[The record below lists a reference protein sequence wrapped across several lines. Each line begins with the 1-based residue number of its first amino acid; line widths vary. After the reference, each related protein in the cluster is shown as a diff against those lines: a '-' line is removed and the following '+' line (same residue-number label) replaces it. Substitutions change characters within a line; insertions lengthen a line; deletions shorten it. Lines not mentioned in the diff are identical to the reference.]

1 MRVILTILIFLVSG
15 CKSNNH
21 PAGIWSGSVNT
32 AEGSTEV
39 IISIEKRWFNSVSCK
54 ISFPEQYVV
63 DYPATSVSLDGSTIS
78 FGFSNLF
85 TADFKGEISGDS
97 MTGMWTQNKIKTP
110 LSFAKSPGQN
120 FNRSVKTALL
130 FCKDNS
136 VNSGNIDWTVESNK
150 LLNEARAYPSVDDIE
165 SPLKYLL
172 EILKDKHGGIS
183 KDGEWMG
190 YNSNQDE
197 RLSKEFIKSSYG
209 HRKEIFSMLL
219 SSDLG
224 YIRVPSSPA
233 DEKELPAYT
242 SKLHSEIKRFSESDC
257 KNLILDFRLNE
268 GGNVFSMIAGLRDLL
283 GAGQVAKFYKPLN
296 KDVEIISLQNDGV
309 YTDQK
314 NVFPFGNDLSLHKVD
329 FNIAILISPAT
340 ASAAEG
346 AIISL
351 KSVRN
356 VKIFGEPSKGLT
368 TTLRGLV
375 LQDIKFFI
383 STSYLCDVN
392 DIIYT
397 DRLSPDVLITGGD
410 DFNNLQ
416 NDAKVLAA
424 RTWLNGNFANIV
436 SGWTGKSPVKSRNP
450 PYN

>member
-1 MRVILTILIFLVSG
+1 MRTVLTVVVFLILG
-15 CKSNNH
+15 CTSDNKIV
-21 PAGIWSGSVNT
+21 GIWSGSVNT

-39 IISIEKRWFNSVSCK
+39 IISVEKGWFNSVSCK

-85 TADFKGEISGDS
+85 TADFRGEISGDS
-97 MTGMWTQNKIKTP
+97 MTGTWTQNKIKTP
-110 LSFAKSPGQN
+110 LSLAKSPGQN
-120 FNRSVKTALL
+120 FNRFVKTALL

-136 VNSGNIDWTVESNK
+136 VNSGNIDWTAESNK
-150 LLNEARAYPSVDDIE
+150 LLNEARAYPSMDDIE

-172 EILKDKHGGIS
+172 EILKDRHGGIF
-183 KDGEWMG
+183 KDGEWIG
-190 YNSNQDE
+190 YHSNKNEQI
-197 RLSKEFIKSSYG
+197 SKEFIKSSYG
-209 HRKEIFSMLL
+209 HREEIFSTLL
-219 SSDLG
+219 SDNTG
-224 YIRVPSSPA
+224 YIRIPTSPA
-233 DEKELPAYT
+233 NEKELPAYAG
-242 SKLHSEIKRFSESDC
+242 KIHGEVERYSESGC

-268 GGNVFSMIAGLRDLL
+268 GGNMFSMIAGLRNLP
-283 GAGQVAKFYKPLN
+283 GAGQVARFYKPLS
-296 KDVEIISLQNDGV
+296 KDAEIISLQNDGV

-314 NVFPFGNDLSLHKVD
+314 NVFPFGNDSSLHKTD
-329 FNIAILISPAT
+329 FNVAILISPAT

-368 TTLRGLV
+368 TTLQGLV

-397 DRLSPDVLITGGD
+397 DRLNPDVLITGGD

-416 NDAKVLAA
+416 NDAKVAA
-424 RTWLNGNFANIV
+424 AMTWLNGNFANIV
-436 SGWTGKSPVKSRNP
+436 SGWTGKSPVKSRSS